1 MLRFLEFCNVVSY
14 KPKNPEC
21 RGFGLSDFI
30 YIYFGCLQKKNPSF
44 FLLYRVIK
52 FEELFQTSKA
62 AISMSSIYDK

>member
-1 MLRFLEFCNVVSY
+1 MLRFLELCVVVSY

-30 YIYFGCLQKKNPSF
+30 YIYFGCLQKKTSF

-52 FEELFQTSKA
+52 YEELFQTSKA
-62 AISMSSIYDK
+62 TISMSSFHDK